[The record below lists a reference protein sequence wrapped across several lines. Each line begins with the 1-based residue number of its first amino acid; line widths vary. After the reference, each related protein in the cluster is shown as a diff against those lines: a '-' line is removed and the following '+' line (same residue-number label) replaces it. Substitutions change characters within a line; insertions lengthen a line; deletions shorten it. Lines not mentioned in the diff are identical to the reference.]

1 MDDLDRLAFRLV
13 RTVRSSYPHLMTQE
27 FTLTDLEE
35 RLVPFREAR
44 REMSNAGP
52 EAWEVTVLRM
62 LSGERDYVTTNA
74 DLQLACRQALA
85 LASPTLALV
94 RPWSST
100 TVRVGQGAVTLG
112 TERAT
117 RTPTPGHHAI
127 DMEFSAR
134 LLRLTTP
141 PSSLS
146 AKSSTEGSL
155 TNAAPPEPRRPGTG
169 TLPTCGCRFCGG
181 KLPESRK
188 LTFCPHCGVNLTV
201 RQCPACSTELEVN
214 WRFCVTC
221 GRGSEVPDLP
231 TSSAKIS
238 GSAAS

>member
-1 MDDLDRLAFRLV
+1 M
-13 RTVRSSYPHLMTQE
+13 
-27 FTLTDLEE
+27 
-35 RLVPFREAR
+35 PFRDAR

-62 LSGERDYVTTNA
+62 LSGERDYVMTNA

-85 LASPTLALV
+85 LSSPTLALV

-100 TVRVGQGAVTLG
+100 TVRVGQGAVKLG
-112 TERAT
+112 TERGT
-117 RTPTPGHHAI
+117 RSPSPI
-127 DMEFSAR
+127 DQCAVGTDFPVNT
-134 LLRLTTP
+134 LRLATP
-141 PSSLS
+141 SALAAAKPAMEVHSSPMATL
-146 AKSSTEGSL
+146 
-155 TNAAPPEPRRPGTG
+155 EPRRPVGSD

-181 KLPESRK
+181 RLPDSRK
-188 LTFCPHCGVNLTV
+188 FVFCPHCGVNLTV

-231 TSSAKIS
+231 RSIAKSS
-238 GSAAS
+238 GSAAG